1 MTTRCD
7 ACGTDNPA
15 TSRFCGSC
23 GSELGERCP
32 VCSAPIVRGFR
43 FCGACGTALAAGPSA
58 TTEVLPDGRSA
69 ATGGR
74 AGDGPGGGPI
84 AERRL
89 VSILF
94 ADLVAFTALSDG
106 RDPEEVQELLT
117 RYFDA
122 CRAII
127 ARYGGTVEKFI
138 GDAVMAMWG
147 APVAHEDDAERAVR
161 AGVELVAAVSGLGK
175 EIGLPRLAA
184 RAGVVSGEAAITVG
198 AVGQGMVAGDV
209 VNTASRLQV
218 AARPG
223 TVLVDEATYR
233 AVRGSVAFERAG
245 ERTLRGKRLPVAA
258 WEARR
263 VVARRGGEGRSV
275 LPEGP
280 LVGRESIVA
289 IVKELLNAVGE
300 ERSARLVSIFGQAG
314 LGKSRIAW
322 ELEKYI
328 DGVVEVMRWHHAR
341 SPAYGEGLGFWALA
355 EMVRFRAGIGEGDG
369 PTLARRRLDGCLAR
383 YVTDEAE
390 RRWIAPHLAGLI
402 GVDPAPAGERQE
414 AFAAWRTFFQRV
426 AESGTTVLV
435 FDDLHWADAGLLDF
449 IEYLVDGSTGSP
461 ILIVTLARPP
471 LFDARPDW
479 GVGRRNYVALHLDP
493 LPPVAMAE
501 LLAALAPGIPADVAQ
516 RILDRAEGVPLYA
529 VETLRMLVDRGEL
542 EAVDGIYQVRGSL
555 ERLAV
560 PETLQALVAARL
572 DGLARP
578 DRALILDAAVLG
590 QAFRPAALAAIGRT
604 TSEAIE
610 PHLARLVQRELL
622 VQETDERDPGRGSYR
637 FVEWIVR
644 EVAYSTLSLRDRRER
659 HLAAADFLA
668 GLDDP
673 DLSGAVASH
682 VLAAYRSGP
691 SGRPDRAIALQA
703 VVALRAAADRAMSLH
718 SPEQAFEF
726 LEGALSVTDDD
737 TERAQLWEQAALSA
751 QASARLSEAASY
763 ARLAIDWHEAH
774 GDRSAV
780 ARTTARLGAILAIG
794 YEAEASIAVVRTAVE
809 ALAEDAALRDDPWL
823 AELRAGLARS
833 YLLAGQIREAVA
845 WSDRAVEDAER
856 LGLQSVIAGALATK
870 GAAFLE
876 DGRTTEGIGLLRAS
890 LAISD
895 EHGLVVPSLGAHNSL
910 AVGLLAD
917 DPRAALET
925 AGAGL
930 DVARR
935 YGFRDLAIRLASNW
949 AEAALDVGEWDG
961 ILELVAELHRAD
973 LPLTDRVDFEG
984 TAALVLTW
992 LGDPT
997 ASERFAA
1004 LDELVSG
1011 VEPDLSLAA
1020 VRSRQAAAL
1029 LALGRPGEAL
1039 AYADTA
1045 TDLYRGSGLRTAIL
1059 WGVVPAARAALWA
1072 GQDERLSAAIDEID
1086 ASGLRGR
1093 WVTAIMTTL
1102 KAGLAA
1108 RRGDMPSARRRYAEA
1123 GALWRRL
1130 DVPLQLA
1137 LCDLEAAH
1145 HLPAGSAEA
1154 GAASDEARST
1164 LEHLGASTLIARLEG
1179 SLTLEGAESPVAES
1193 PVAESPVA
1201 ESPVAGARS

>member
-23 GSELGERCP
+23 GSALGERCP
-32 VCSAPIVRGFR
+32 SCSAPIVRGFR
-43 FCGACGTALAAGPSA
+43 FCGACGTALHSGASPATEAGA
-58 TTEVLPDGRSA
+58 DGRA
-69 ATGGR
+69 LTNGGR
-74 AGDGPGGGPI
+74 LDDDLPGGPV

-94 ADLVAFTALSDG
+94 ADLVAFTAMADG
-106 RDPEEVQELLT
+106 RDPEEVQELLG
-117 RYFDA
+117 RYFEA
-122 CRAII
+122 CRTVI

-161 AGVELVAAVSGLGK
+161 AGVELVAAVAALGQ
-175 EIGLPRLAA
+175 EIGVPRLAA

-233 AVRGSVAFERAG
+233 AVRGSVAFERAAD
-245 ERTLRGKRLPVAA
+245 RMLRGKRLPVAA

-263 VVARRGGEGRSV
+263 VVARRRGEGRSV
-275 LPEGP
+275 LPESP

-289 IVKELLNAVGE
+289 IVKDLLNAVGE

-341 SPAYGEGLGFWALA
+341 SPAYGEGVGFWALA
-355 EMVRFRAGIGEGDG
+355 EMVRFRAEIAEDDSRA
-369 PTLARRRLDGCLAR
+369 LAQRRLDSCLAT
-383 YVTDEAE
+383 YVPDDAE

-402 GVDPAPAGERQE
+402 GLDPAPGGDRQE
-414 AFAAWRTFFQRV
+414 AFAAWRAFFQRV

-449 IEYLVDGSTGSP
+449 IEYLVDGSAGWP
-461 ILIVTLARPP
+461 ILVVTLARPP
-471 LFDARPDW
+471 LLDTRLDW
-479 GVGRRNYVALHLDP
+479 GAGRRNYIALHLDP
-493 LPPVAMAE
+493 LPPAAMAQ
-501 LLAALAPGIPADVAQ
+501 LLGALAPGIPREAAE

-542 EAVDGIYQVRGSL
+542 EAVDGTYQVRGGL

-572 DGLARP
+572 DGLDRP
-578 DRALILDAAVLG
+578 DRALIRDAAVLG

-604 TSEAIE
+604 TTETIE
-610 PHLARLVQRELL
+610 PRLARLVQRELL
-622 VQETDERDPGRGSYR
+622 VLETDERDPGRGSYR

-644 EVAYSTLSLRDRRER
+644 EVAYGTLSLRDRRER
-659 HLAAADFLA
+659 HLAAAAYLGA
-668 GLDDP
+668 MDDP

-682 VLAAYRSGP
+682 LLAAYRSGP
-691 SGRPDRAIALQA
+691 PTRTDRVIALQA
-703 VVALRAAADRAMSLH
+703 AVALRAAANRAMALH
-718 SPEQAFEF
+718 SPEQALEF
-726 LEGALSVTDDD
+726 LEGALSVTAEEP
-737 TERAQLWEQAALSA
+737 ERAQLWEQAAISA
-751 QASARLSEAASY
+751 QAAARLTEAATY
-763 ARLAIDWHEAH
+763 ARLAIDWHEAQ

-780 ARTTARLGAILAIG
+780 ARTTARLGAILGFG
-794 YEAEASIAVVRTAVE
+794 YEAEASIAVVRSAVE
-809 ALAEDAALRDDPWL
+809 ALADDAALRDDPWL

-833 YLLAGQIREAVA
+833 YLLAGHIGEAIE
-845 WSDRAVEDAER
+845 WSDHALEGAER

-870 GAAFLE
+870 GGAFLE

-890 LAISD
+890 LAMSD
-895 EHGLVVPSLGAHNSL
+895 EHDLVVPSLGARNSL

-925 AGAGL
+925 AGVGL
-930 DVARR
+930 DIARR
-935 YGFRDLAIRLASNW
+935 YGFRNLAIRLASNW
-949 AEAALDVGEWDG
+949 VEAALDVGEWDG

-973 LPLTDRVDFEG
+973 LPLTDRIDFEG

-992 LGDPT
+992 RGDPT
-997 ASERFAA
+997 ASELFGAA
-1004 LDELVSG
+1004 EQLIAE
-1011 VEPDLSLAA
+1011 VEPDLSMAEL
-1020 VRSRQAAAL
+1020 RSRQAAAL

-1039 AYADTA
+1039 AHAEVA
-1045 TDLYRGSGLRTAIL
+1045 TSLYRGAGLRTAIL

-1072 GQDERLSAAIDEID
+1072 GEDERLSAAIDEVD
-1086 ASGLRGR
+1086 ASQLHGR
-1093 WVTAIMTTL
+1093 WIAAIMSTL
-1102 KAGLAA
+1102 RAGLAA
-1108 RRGDMPSARRRYAEA
+1108 RRGEMATARRRYAEA
-1123 GALWRRL
+1123 AAGWRRL
-1130 DVPLQLA
+1130 DVPYQLA
-1137 LCDLEAAH
+1137 MCDLEAVH
-1145 HLPAGSAEA
+1145 HLPVGSPEARAAG
-1154 GAASDEARST
+1154 DEARNT
-1164 LEHLGASTLIARLEG
+1164 LELLGASTLIARLDGGLLADSAG
-1179 SLTLEGAESPVAES
+1179 S
-1193 PVAESPVA
+1193 
-1201 ESPVAGARS
+1201 ARASDPATVPLG